1 MVSLVFGKL
10 DTYLLDFINENSSED
25 FWYDYAYLQAQDL
38 LNNVTQSDWAELRQN
53 IDTKSDL
60 WKIRVAYCIDEDTGM
75 NGFEFLLNLM
85 NDSDDV
91 VEYAI
96 DSLRSFDS
104 EEYKNIIHSNRMLK
118 IKTQKLLE
126 NASLPVKRV
135 LEAFLQQNK

>member
-1 MVSLVFGKL
+1 MH
-10 DTYLLDFINENSSED
+10 
-25 FWYDYAYLQAQDL
+25 
-38 LNNVTQSDWAELRQN
+38 QN

-75 NGFEFLLNLM
+75 NGFEFLLSLM

>member
-1 MVSLVFGKL
+1 
-10 DTYLLDFINENSSED
+10 
-25 FWYDYAYLQAQDL
+25 
-38 LNNVTQSDWAELRQN
+38 
-53 IDTKSDL
+53 
-60 WKIRVAYCIDEDTGM
+60 
-75 NGFEFLLNLM
+75 
-85 NDSDDV
+85 DSDDV

-135 LEAFLQQNK
+135 LEDFLQQNK